1 MSSKQ
6 TIFVSEISYAKGED
20 VFTKL
25 SAETDFEF
33 VSVPEETNELASL
46 IQEQGVKGF
55 IADVYPYHDETLY
68 QAFPEGSVISR
79 FGVGHDSI
87 DKEKATAAGI
97 TVCNT
102 PGVLNTSVKEQAV
115 WMIGSLARN
124 VVSLDRSMRRKEW
137 EPVRGVEVQGKTLA
151 ILGFGR
157 IGQDICKAVHHGL
170 GMKVVGYDMFDQEQ
184 FCKFA
189 KVDTF
194 AEFQQQVPVER
205 ITTDIEDAVKDADFV
220 LMMMAVTPE
229 TVGLANKELFSMMRD
244 DAYFLNT
251 ARGALV
257 NENDLYDALTE
268 GDIAGAALDV
278 FIVEPYEP
286 QDPAKDLRT
295 LENLVLTPHIASN
308 TAETNAAMATT
319 SAHNV
324 MTVLSEGADACANV
338 VNK

>member
-1 MSSKQ
+1 MSKE
-6 TIFVSEISYAKGED
+6 TIFVSEISYAKGEN

-25 SAETDFEF
+25 TAETDFEF
-33 VSVPEETNELASL
+33 VSVPEDTETLSGL
-46 IQEQGVKGF
+46 IKEQNVKGF
-55 IADVYPYHDETLY
+55 IADVYPYHDDTLY
-68 QAFPEGSVISR
+68 QAFPEGAVISR

-115 WMIGSLARN
+115 WMLGSLARN

-137 EPVRGVEVQGKTLA
+137 EPVRGIEVQGKTLA

-157 IGQDICKAVHHGL
+157 IGQDICKAVHYGL
-170 GMKVVGYDMFDQEQ
+170 GMNVVAFDQFDQDQ

-194 AEFQQQVPVER
+194 EDFQKDVPVER
-205 ITTDIEDAVKDADFV
+205 ITTDLEDAVKDADFV

-229 TVGLANKELFSMMRD
+229 TVGMANADLFGKMRD
-244 DAYFLNT
+244 DAYFLNC

-268 GDIAGAALDV
+268 GTIAGAAIDV
-278 FIVEPYEP
+278 FIVEPYVP
-286 QDPAKDLRT
+286 QDENKDLRT
-295 LENLVLTPHIASN
+295 LENLVMTPHVASN
-308 TAETNAAMATT
+308 TAETNAAMAST
-319 SAHNV
+319 SAQNV
-324 MTVLSEGADACANV
+324 MTVLSQGADACANV
-338 VNK
+338 VNR